1 MTSLFDD
8 QAPRPLADSLRP
20 ASLDD
25 VIGQDHLLSED
36 GPVGRMVRSGGR
48 LTSMILW
55 GPPGCGK
62 TTVARLLADKTDL
75 YFEPL
80 SAIFSGVADLKKI
93 FKEAKS
99 RHEAGQGTLLF
110 IDEIHRF
117 NRAQQDG
124 FLPFVEDGTV
134 VLVGATTENPSF
146 ELNAALMSRCRVMVL
161 NRLSDDALE
170 GLLVR
175 AEAETKRKLPIDVD
189 ARASLRAM
197 ADGDGRYLLNM
208 VEAVYEVPDE
218 PVLDMAA
225 LSTVVQKRMPIYD
238 KSQDGHFNLISAFQK
253 SLRGSDVDAALY
265 WFSRMLDGGEDP
277 KYIARRLL
285 ITAVED
291 VGTADPNAMTQ
302 ALNAWQSY
310 ERLGSPQGEYALA
323 QAVIYVGTAPKSNAS
338 YVSYK
343 ASRQTA
349 KQTGSLMPPKHI
361 LNAPTKMMK
370 DLGYNKGYQYDHD
383 AEAGFSGQDFFPE
396 ELGRQMFYQPKD
408 LGFERELSKRQAYW
422 DKLRKEKSS

>member
-1 MTSLFDD
+1 
-8 QAPRPLADSLRP
+8 
-20 ASLDD
+20 
-25 VIGQDHLLSED
+25 
-36 GPVGRMVRSGGR
+36 
-48 LTSMILW
+48 
-55 GPPGCGK
+55 
-62 TTVARLLADKTDL
+62 
-75 YFEPL
+75 
-80 SAIFSGVADLKKI
+80 
-93 FKEAKS
+93 
-99 RHEAGQGTLLF
+99 
-110 IDEIHRF
+110 
-117 NRAQQDG
+117 
-124 FLPFVEDGTV
+124 
-134 VLVGATTENPSF
+134 
-146 ELNAALMSRCRVMVL
+146 MVL
-161 NRLSDDALE
+161 NRLTDDALE
-170 GLLVR
+170 GLLLR
-175 AEAETKRKLPIDVD
+175 AEDEISRPLPIDVD
-189 ARASLRAM
+189 ARSSLRAM

-208 VEAVYEVPDE
+208 VEAVYEVPDT
-218 PVLDMAA
+218 PVLDMAS
-225 LSTVVQKRMPIYD
+225 LSMVVQKRMPIYD
-238 KSQDGHFNLISAFQK
+238 KSQDGHYNLISAFQK
-253 SLRGSDVDAALY
+253 SLRGSDVNAALY

-343 ASRQTA
+343 ASRQAA

-383 AEAGFSGQDFFPE
+383 AEDGFSGQDFFPE
-396 ELGRQMFYQPKD
+396 ELGRQVFYQPKD

-422 DKLRKEKSS
+422 DKLRKEKS